1 MSDERYRER
10 QQRLKDKVDARVA
23 AAQDERGIVMVFTGN
38 GKGKTTA
45 AFGTATRAVGHG
57 KKVGVIQF
65 IKGTWPNGER
75 NLLEPHGVEFQV
87 MATGFT
93 WNTQD
98 RDSDTAACLAVW
110 EHARRMLADDQ
121 LDLVLLDELT
131 CMVAYDYLP
140 LESVLSA
147 LRERPAHQSVI
158 ITGRGCHRDIIELA
172 DTVSELRP
180 VKHAFDAGIKAQMGI
195 DY

>member
-1 MSDERYRER
+1 MSEERYQQR
-10 QQRLKDKVDARVA
+10 QQRVKDRVDARVA
-23 AAQDERGIVMVFTGN
+23 AAKDERGIIIVFTGN

-57 KKVGVIQF
+57 KKVGVVQF
-65 IKGTWPNGER
+65 IKGTWTNGER

-93 WNTQD
+93 WETQN
-98 RDSDTAACLAVW
+98 RESDTAACMAVW
-110 EHARRMLADDQ
+110 EHGKRMLADDE
-121 LDLVLLDELT
+121 LDMVILDELT
-131 CMVAYDYLP
+131 YMVAYDYLP
-140 LESVLSA
+140 LEEVINA
-147 LRERPAHQSVI
+147 LNARPAHQTVI
-158 ITGRGCHRDIIELA
+158 ITGRGCHRDILELA

-180 VKHAFDAGIKAQMGI
+180 VKHAFEAGVKAQPGI